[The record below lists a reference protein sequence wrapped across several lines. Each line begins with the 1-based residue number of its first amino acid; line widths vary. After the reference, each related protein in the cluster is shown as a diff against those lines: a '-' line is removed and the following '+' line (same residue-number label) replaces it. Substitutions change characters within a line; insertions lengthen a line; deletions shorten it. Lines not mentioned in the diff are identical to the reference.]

1 LAPWRF
7 NRIERRT
14 ATVFGRKDKPTST
27 QQLATRPIRLVGAEM
42 KPRGE
47 NDSAGGEGGVL
58 EVPMR
63 PSRWTGRLF
72 RAREEMTKKF
82 EFDALGKMV
91 WECCDGKTSVHQII
105 RRLSSRYNVSPREAQ
120 VSVLSFLQMLA
131 RKGLIG
137 RDVKENA

>member
-1 LAPWRF
+1 M
-7 NRIERRT
+7 
-14 ATVFGRKDKPTST
+14 FGRKQKPTST
-27 QQLATRPIRLVGAEM
+27 KQLATKPIRLVTAEM

-47 NDSAGGEGGVL
+47 GGNAGGVL
-58 EVPMR
+58 EVPIR
-63 PSRWTGRLF
+63 PTRWTGRLF
-72 RAREEMTKKF
+72 RAPEGMTKKF
-82 EFDALGKMV
+82 EFDSIGAMV

-120 VSVLSFLQMLA
+120 VSVLTFLHTLA